1 MTLPLTFSVEPSVIR
16 APSEAELVVRV
27 AVAVALPP
35 PVAVV
40 RPSDLSRSALPVTD
54 TSAPAELFSVTM
66 PAVIDDGVAAEAAP
80 MVAAPLVIVEVCT
93 PLARSIAVSTSLTV
107 AAGVPAVPR

>member
-1 MTLPLTFSVEPSVIR
+1 M
-16 APSEAELVVRV
+16 
-27 AVAVALPP
+27 
-35 PVAVV
+35 
-40 RPSDLSRSALPVTD
+40 PVTD

-66 PAVIDDGVAAEAAP
+66 PAAIDDGVAAEAAP

-107 AAGVPAVPR
+107 AAGVAAVPR